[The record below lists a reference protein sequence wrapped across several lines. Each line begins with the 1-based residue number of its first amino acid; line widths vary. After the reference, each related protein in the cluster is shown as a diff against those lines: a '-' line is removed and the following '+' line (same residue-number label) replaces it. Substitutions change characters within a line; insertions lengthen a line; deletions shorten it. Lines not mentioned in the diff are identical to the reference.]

1 MSPAPGF
8 QQRLGLFDSTML
20 VAGSMIGSG
29 IFIVS
34 AGISR
39 DVGSSGWLM
48 LVWIVTGVITVIG
61 ALSYA
66 ELAAMM
72 PHAGGQY
79 VYLRESY
86 GPLWGFL
93 YGWTLFLVIQTGTIA
108 AVCVSF
114 AKFLGVFFPEYGT
127 SPEAGA
133 DVLYQVTG
141 LNWKIAF
148 KLPWTP
154 DEVTFYKR
162 DDFTITRGQM
172 VAVAVI
178 VFLTLLNC
186 RGVQYGKLV
195 QNVFTV
201 AKTSALILLII
212 VGLTI
217 AANPDVTAMNT
228 AQPWVGATE
237 TAKYNQIAKIVPIG
251 GLVVVLMVAGGAMVG
266 SLFSADAWANVT
278 FTAGEVQNPRR
289 NLPLSLII
297 GAGGVIALYVLANF
311 AYLASLPLM
320 SDVPGTRTP
329 EVVKQTVEYAESLER
344 SAKEL
349 AAEGNETGADG
360 LVRDATLV
368 RGIAHAR
375 DDRVGTAVFEL
386 VSPRYGARF
395 MAVAIMISLFGC
407 ANGLVLMGARLYY
420 AMARDGLFFQPVGQ
434 LNERG
439 VPAIGLLLQG
449 AWACLLVF
457 SGDYNQLLDY
467 VIFAALLFYALTV
480 AGLFI
485 LRYKQPNAERPYRAL
500 GYPVLPAL
508 YVVLCAAIMLD
519 LLVVKPEYT
528 WPGLIIVCTGI
539 PVFFVWRGNSPP
551 RLPPPDDSRSL
562 NIPGSEAVQER
573 KPSP

>member
-1 MSPAPGF
+1 MTTATKPAGPTF
-8 QQRLGLFDSTML
+8 QQRLGLFDATML

-29 IFIVS
+29 IFLVS
-34 AGISR
+34 SEITR

-48 LVWIVTGVITVIG
+48 LVWIVTGIVTVIG

-79 VYLRESY
+79 VYLRESF

-127 SPEAGA
+127 SPKAGA
-133 DVLYQVTG
+133 DVLFQITG
-141 LNWKIAF
+141 LDWKIAF

-154 DEVTFYKR
+154 DAVTFYNR
-162 DDFTITRGQM
+162 DEFTITRGQL
-172 VAVAVI
+172 VAVSVI
-178 VFLTLLNC
+178 AFLTFLNC
-186 RGVQYGKLV
+186 RGVQYGKVV
-195 QNVFTV
+195 QNIFTV
-201 AKTSALILLII
+201 AKTLALILLIV
-212 VGLTI
+212 VGLTL
-217 AANPDVTAMNT
+217 AATPEVAKMNT
-228 AQPWVGATE
+228 QDLWAGATQ
-237 TAKYNQIAKIVPIG
+237 TPKYEQIAKIVPAG
-251 GLVVVLMVAGGAMVG
+251 GLIVLLMVAGGAMVG

-289 NLPLSLII
+289 NLPLSLIF
-297 GAGGVIALYVLANF
+297 GAGGVIILYLLANL
-311 AYLASLPLM
+311 AYLASLPLQ
-320 SDVPGTRTP
+320 SGPDS
-329 EVVKQTVEYAESLER
+329 KQTVAYAESLEEG
-344 SAKEL
+344 AKQL
-349 AAEGNETGADG
+349 AAKGDEAGADE
-360 LVRDATLV
+360 LMRDATFQ

-375 DDRVGTAVFEL
+375 DERVGTAVFEL

-395 MAVAIMISLFGC
+395 MAAAIMISLFGC

-420 AMARDGLFFQPVGQ
+420 AMARDRLFFEPVGR

-457 SGDYNQLLDY
+457 SGDYNQLLEY
-467 VIFAALLFYALTV
+467 VIFAALLFYALTA
-480 AGLFI
+480 AGLFV
-485 LRYKQPNAERPYRAL
+485 LRRTRPNAERPYRAL
-500 GYPVLPAL
+500 GYPILPAL
-508 YVVLCAAIMLD
+508 YVLLCTAIMLD
-519 LLVVKPEYT
+519 LLVVRPEYT

-539 PVFFVWRGNSPP
+539 PVFFLWRRGAK
-551 RLPPPDDSRSL
+551 R
-562 NIPGSEAVQER
+562 AVV
-573 KPSP
+573 

>member
-1 MSPAPGF
+1 MSITTKPGDPSSKPSVPHF

-29 IFIVS
+29 IFLVS
-34 AGISR
+34 ADIAR

-79 VYLRESY
+79 VYLRESF
-86 GPLWGFL
+86 GPLSGFL

-114 AKFLGVFFPEYGT
+114 AKFLGVFIPAYGT
-127 SPEAGA
+127 SPGAGA

-154 DEVTFYKR
+154 DAVTFYQR
-162 DDFTITRGQM
+162 NDFTITRGQM

-178 VFLTLLNC
+178 AFLTLLNC
-186 RGVQYGKLV
+186 LGVQWGKIV
-195 QNVFTV
+195 QNIFTV
-201 AKTSALILLII
+201 AKSLALILLIV

-217 AANPDVTAMNT
+217 AANPDVVRQNLEDMWSGAM
-228 AQPWVGATE
+228 A
-237 TAKYNQIAKIVPIG
+237 TAKYQKIMQIVPVG

-278 FTAGEVQNPRR
+278 FTAGEVRNPRR
-289 NLPLSLII
+289 NLPLSLIL
-297 GAGGVIALYVLANF
+297 GVGGVILLYVLANV
-311 AYLASLPLM
+311 AYLAALPVRGNPDRAELK
-320 SDVPGTRTP
+320 
-329 EVVKQTVEYAESLER
+329 EIYAENAAER
-344 SAKEL
+344 GEVGRAEKEL
-349 AAEGNETGADG
+349 HE
-360 LVRDATLV
+360 ATLL
-368 RGIAHAR
+368 RGIDHAR

-395 MAVAIMISLFGC
+395 MAAAIMISLFGC

-420 AMARDGLFFQPVGQ
+420 AMARDGLFFQPVGR
-434 LNERG
+434 LNDQG
-439 VPAIGLLLQG
+439 VPATGLLLQG

-457 SGDYNQLLDY
+457 SGDYSQLLDY
-467 VIFAALLFYALTV
+467 VIFAALLFYALTA
-480 AGLFI
+480 AGLFV
-485 LRYKQPNAERPYRAL
+485 LRRTKPDAERPYRAL
-500 GYPVLPAL
+500 GYPILPGL
-508 YVVLCAAIMLD
+508 YLLLCAAIMVD
-519 LLVVKPEYT
+519 LLIVKPEYT

-539 PVFFVWRGNSPP
+539 PVFFLWRRG
-551 RLPPPDDSRSL
+551 RSSW
-562 NIPGSEAVQER
+562 GAGVR
-573 KPSP
+573 

>member
-1 MSPAPGF
+1 MSITTKPTDPSSQPPAPHF

-29 IFIVS
+29 IFLVS
-34 AGISR
+34 AGIVR
-39 DVGSSGWLM
+39 DVGSSGGLM
-48 LVWIVTGVITVIG
+48 MVWIVTGIITVIG

-93 YGWTLFLVIQTGTIA
+93 YGWTLFLVIQTGTVA

-114 AKFLGVFFPEYGT
+114 AKFLGVFLPEYGT

-133 DVLYQVTG
+133 DVLYHVEN
-141 LNWKIAF
+141 LNWEIAF

-154 DEVTFYKR
+154 DAVTFYKR
-162 DDFTITRGQM
+162 DEFTITRGQM

-178 VFLTLLNC
+178 AFLTLLNC
-186 RGVQYGKLV
+186 RGVQYGKIV
-195 QNVFTV
+195 QNIFTV
-201 AKTSALILLII
+201 AKTTALIMLI
-212 VGLTI
+212 VAGLSI
-217 AANPDVTAMNT
+217 AANPEVAKLNIQDL
-228 AQPWVGATE
+228 WSGATE
-237 TAKYNQIAKIVPIG
+237 TAKFHQIEKIVPVG
-251 GLVVVLMVAGGAMVG
+251 GLVVALMVAGGAMVG

-278 FTAGEVQNPRR
+278 FTAGEVRNPRR
-289 NLPLSLII
+289 NLPLSLIL
-297 GAGGVIALYVLANF
+297 GAGGVILLYILANF
-311 AYLASLPLM
+311 AYVAALPVRGQL
-320 SDVPGTRTP
+320 D
-329 EVVKQTVEYAESLER
+329 EAK
-344 SAKEL
+344 AKEL
-349 AAEGNETGADG
+349 IAADAAAHGNTEGEEK
-360 LVRDATLV
+360 LLHQATLL
-368 RGIAHAR
+368 RGIPHAR

-407 ANGLVLMGARLYY
+407 ANGLLLMGARLYY

-434 LNERG
+434 LNDRG
-439 VPAIGLLLQG
+439 VPAIGLILQG

-457 SGDYNQLLDY
+457 SGNYNELLDY
-467 VIFAALLFYALTV
+467 VIFAALLFYVLTV
-480 AGLFI
+480 VGLFV
-485 LRYKQPNAERPYRAL
+485 LRRKQPLAERPYKAL

-508 YVVLCAAIMLD
+508 YVFLCAAIMLN

-539 PVFFVWRGNSPP
+539 PVFFLWRRGKEQP
-551 RLPPPDDSRSL
+551 
-562 NIPGSEAVQER
+562 IV
-573 KPSP
+573 

>member
-1 MSPAPGF
+1 MSSPPPGKESGF

-29 IFIVS
+29 IFLVS
-34 AGISR
+34 AGIAR
-39 DVGSSGWLM
+39 DVGSSGRLM
-48 LVWIVTGVITVIG
+48 MVWIVTGIITVIG

-72 PHAGGQY
+72 PRAGGQY

-108 AVCVSF
+108 AVAVSF
-114 AKFLGVFFPEYGT
+114 AKFLGVFFPAYGT

-133 DVLYQVTG
+133 DVRYQVTG
-141 LNWKIAF
+141 LHWNIAF

-154 DEVTFYKR
+154 DAVTFYKR
-162 DDFTITRGQM
+162 DDFTITRGQL

-178 VFLTLLNC
+178 AFLTLLNC
-186 RGVQYGKLV
+186 LGVQWGKVV
-195 QNVFTV
+195 QNIFTL
-201 AKTSALILLII
+201 AKSSALILLII

-217 AANPDVTAMNT
+217 AANPEV
-228 AQPWVGATE
+228 AQQNIADMWSGARE
-237 TAKYNQIAKIVPIG
+237 TAKYEQISKIVPIG

-278 FTAGEVQNPRR
+278 FTAGEVRDPRR
-289 NLPLSLII
+289 NLPLSLIL
-297 GAGGVIALYVLANF
+297 GAGGVIGLYILANL
-311 AYLASLPLM
+311 AYLAALPVNGQP
-320 SDVPGTRTP
+320 DAA
-329 EVVKQTVEYAESLER
+329 KD
-344 SAKEL
+344 KEL
-349 AAEGNETGADG
+349 IAADAAAHGNTPGEEQ
-360 LVRDATLV
+360 LLREATLL
-368 RGIAHAR
+368 RGISHAR

-420 AMARDGLFFQPVGQ
+420 AMARDGLFFQPVGR

-457 SGDYNQLLDY
+457 SGNYNELLDY
-467 VIFAALLFYALTV
+467 VIFAALLFYVLTV
-480 AGLFI
+480 VGLFV
-485 LRYKQPNAERPYRAL
+485 LRHKQPLAERPYKAI
-500 GYPVLPAL
+500 GYPLLPAV
-508 YVVLCAAIMLD
+508 YVILCAAIMLD

-539 PVFFVWRGNSPP
+539 PVFFLWRRGKKQ
-551 RLPPPDDSRSL
+551 L
-562 NIPGSEAVQER
+562 VV
-573 KPSP
+573 

>member
-1 MSPAPGF
+1 MSLPTKPASPGF

-29 IFIVS
+29 IFLVS
-34 AGISR
+34 AGIAR
-39 DVGSSGWLM
+39 DVGSSGMLM
-48 LVWIVTGVITVIG
+48 AVWIVTGIITVIG

-79 VYLRESY
+79 VYLRESF
-86 GPLWGFL
+86 GPLSGFL

-172 VAVAVI
+172 IAVLVI
-178 VFLTLLNC
+178 CMLTLLNG

-195 QNVFTV
+195 QNIFTV
-201 AKTSALILLII
+201 AKTLALVLLIV
-212 VGLTI
+212 VGLTV
-217 AANPDVTAMNT
+217 AANPDIVRQNLENLWAGT
-228 AQPWVGATE
+228 TE
-237 TAKYNQIAKIVPIG
+237 TAKFRQISQIVPVG

-278 FTAGEVQNPRR
+278 FTAGEVRNPRR
-289 NLPLSLII
+289 NLPLSLIL
-297 GAGGVIALYVLANF
+297 GAGGVILLYVLANF
-311 AYLASLPLM
+311 AYLSSLPIQGG
-320 SDVPGTRTP
+320 SNAKEAVG
-329 EVVKQTVEYAESLER
+329 YAESLEHAAR
-344 SAKEL
+344 QL
-349 AAEGNETGADG
+349 AAQGNELGSDE

-420 AMARDGLFFQPVGQ
+420 AMARDRLFFEQVGR
-434 LNERG
+434 LNARG
-439 VPAIGLLLQG
+439 VPAVGLLLQG

-457 SGDYNQLLDY
+457 SGDYNQLL
-467 VIFAALLFYALTV
+467 
-480 AGLFI
+480 
-485 LRYKQPNAERPYRAL
+485 
-500 GYPVLPAL
+500 
-508 YVVLCAAIMLD
+508 
-519 LLVVKPEYT
+519 
-528 WPGLIIVCTGI
+528 
-539 PVFFVWRGNSPP
+539 
-551 RLPPPDDSRSL
+551 
-562 NIPGSEAVQER
+562 
-573 KPSP
+573 

>member
-1 MSPAPGF
+1 EDNRAIMTTATKPAGPTF
-8 QQRLGLFDSTML
+8 QQRLGLFDATML

-29 IFIVS
+29 IFLVS
-34 AGISR
+34 SEITR

-48 LVWIVTGVITVIG
+48 LGWIGTGIVTVIG

-79 VYLRESY
+79 VYLREAF
-86 GPLWGFL
+86 GPVWGFL

-133 DVLYQVTG
+133 DVLYQVKD
-141 LNWKIAF
+141 LNWRIAF

-154 DEVTFYKR
+154 DDVTFYKR

-178 VFLTLLNC
+178 AFLTLLNC
-186 RGVQYGKLV
+186 LGVQWGKIV
-195 QNVFTV
+195 QNIFTL

-212 VGLTI
+212 LGLTI
-217 AANPDVTAMNT
+217 AANPEV
-228 AQPWVGATE
+228 AQQNIADLWSGATE
-237 TAKYNQIAKIVPIG
+237 TAKYQQISKIVPIG

-278 FTAGEVQNPRR
+278 FTAGEVRNPRR
-289 NLPLSLII
+289 NLPLSLIL
-297 GAGGVIALYVLANF
+297 GAGGVVLLYILANF
-311 AYLASLPLM
+311 AYFAALPL
-320 SDVPGTRTP
+320 SGN
-329 EVVKQTVEYAESLER
+329 VKLAESHELTAREAVAR
-344 SAKEL
+344 SKLQGTILRGEA
-349 AAEGNETGADG
+349 AAERAAADE
-360 LVRDATLV
+360 LMKEATRA

-395 MAVAIMISLFGC
+395 MAVAIMLSLFGC

-420 AMARDGLFFQPVGQ
+420 AMSRDGLFFQPVGR

-439 VPAIGLLLQG
+439 VPATGLLLQG
-449 AWACLLVF
+449 AWACFLVF
-457 SGDYNQLLDY
+457 SGNYNEL
-467 VIFAALLFYALTV
+467 
-480 AGLFI
+480 
-485 LRYKQPNAERPYRAL
+485 
-500 GYPVLPAL
+500 
-508 YVVLCAAIMLD
+508 
-519 LLVVKPEYT
+519 
-528 WPGLIIVCTGI
+528 
-539 PVFFVWRGNSPP
+539 
-551 RLPPPDDSRSL
+551 
-562 NIPGSEAVQER
+562 
-573 KPSP
+573 